1 MTKEVGIRVEEGG
14 RKQEKSW
21 AVLAWVI
28 ELENEPFLRVSKWF
42 FIRQQTIKHTS
53 IINGWFSQS
62 SCEVLTFSV
71 FKFHVTF
78 TGFVHDDDLH
88 RWAETMI
95 PFNVRARTWLFII
108 KSSFS
113 LFFLFFPSWGK
124 KKKTFEKCSCHNRN
138 GCYPYFESLELG
150 GLVGG
155 AWQCAGHRILMIEMR
170 EAAPLTN
177 SHLPTLFQQHDH
189 SQINRIIVLENV

>member
-1 MTKEVGIRVEEGG
+1 M
-14 RKQEKSW
+14 S
-21 AVLAWVI
+21 
-28 ELENEPFLRVSKWF
+28 EPEHDYLSLNQAFHYF
-42 FIRQQTIKHTS
+42 FY
-53 IINGWFSQS
+53 S
-62 SCEVLTFSV
+62 SLP
-71 FKFHVTF
+71 
-78 TGFVHDDDLH
+78 G
-88 RWAETMI
+88 
-95 PFNVRARTWLFII
+95 
-108 KSSFS
+108 
-113 LFFLFFPSWGK
+113 GK